1 MDAMKNPNK
10 EFENIIEQHKTTIYS
25 VCFMYASN
33 RQEADDL
40 FQEILINL
48 WQGLNTFRF
57 DSALKSWIYR
67 IALNTSVSY
76 KRKKHIK
83 TEPLDIAPQLF
94 QPETYIGKQ
103 NEILRKRIS
112 RLEPIDRAIVLLWL
126 EDMSYEEIGSIIGIT
141 PKNVGV
147 KLIRIKEKLKKM
159 NINED

>member
-1 MDAMKNPNK
+1 MNSDK
-10 EFENIIEQHKTTIYS
+10 EFEDIIEQHKATIYS
-25 VCFMYASN
+25 VCFMYATN
-33 RQEADDL
+33 REEADDL

-48 WQGLNTFRF
+48 WLGLKNFR
-57 DSALKSWIYR
+57 SKSSMKSWIYR
-67 IALNTSVSY
+67 IALNTSISY

-94 QPETYIGKQ
+94 QIETTLGRQ
-103 NEILRKRIS
+103 NDILHKRIT

-126 EDMSYEEIGSIIGIT
+126 EDMSYEEIGGIIGIS

-159 NINED
+159 NNDE